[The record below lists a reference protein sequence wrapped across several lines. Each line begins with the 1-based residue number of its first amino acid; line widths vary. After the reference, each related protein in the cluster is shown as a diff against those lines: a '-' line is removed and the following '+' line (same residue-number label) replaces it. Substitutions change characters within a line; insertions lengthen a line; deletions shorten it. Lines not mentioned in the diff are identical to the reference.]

1 LPVVVFPL
9 LLAELTSSDAAGLGV
24 ALAIG
29 LLFGVQRERT
39 QAASGHRGLAG
50 ARTFPLVS
58 LLGAMSVLATGG
70 TPSWLT
76 AVAFVGVAALSTA
89 GYVRQSRDSDAV
101 GLTTEVLLLLA
112 FVLGAAAAAGLREAA
127 TIVGA
132 ASLVLVA
139 MKERLHG
146 FAGRLTQEDESAFLK
161 FVAVALLVVPLLPDR
176 DLGPFDAIN
185 PHDIGRMAVLVAGI
199 SFLGFVAVKTV
210 GVGRGLLVTGL
221 LGGLVSTTATT
232 AAFARRS
239 RESPELSARLVSAT
253 LAACAVLYPRVVVIT
268 AIVSPGFALRLA
280 PLLAPMAMMTVVAA
294 LPGFLSARR
303 HAQAEVPLKNPFELA
318 PAIWFA
324 LLYGGV
330 VLVSRAARA
339 WFGSAGLYV
348 AGGLAGLTDM
358 DAISLSMAR
367 IFGTAGA
374 TDVSAPLVRTVIIAA
389 VANAIVKSG
398 IAWTVGSRDYG
409 RRVAIGLLAS
419 AVAGV
424 VTVVW
429 V

>member
-1 LPVVVFPL
+1 LPVVSLPL
-9 LLAELTSSDAAGLGV
+9 LLAELTASDAAGLGV

-29 LLFGVQRERT
+29 LLFGLQRERS
-39 QAASGHRGLAG
+39 QAASGRKGPAG

-58 LLGAMSVLATGG
+58 LLGAMSVLATDGKPG
-70 TPSWLT
+70 WLT
-76 AVAFVGVAALSTA
+76 AVAFVGVAALTTA
-89 GYVRQSRDSDAV
+89 GYVRQSRDAEAV

-132 ASLVLVA
+132 SALVLVA

-146 FAGRLTQEDESAFLK
+146 FAGKLTQEDETAFLK

-176 DLGPFDAIN
+176 DFGPFNAVN

-199 SFLGFVAVKTV
+199 SFAGFVAVKTV
-210 GVGRGLLVTGL
+210 GVGKGLLVTGL
-221 LGGLVSTTATT
+221 LGGLVSSTATT

-239 RESPELSARLVSAT
+239 KASPELSARLAAGALS
-253 LAACAVLYPRVVVIT
+253 ACALLFPRVLVLVAVI
-268 AIVSPGFALRLA
+268 SPPFAERLW
-280 PLLAPMAMMTVVAA
+280 PLLVPMAAVTIAA
-294 LPGFLSARR
+294 AVPGILSAR
-303 HAQAEVPLKNPFELA
+303 HDAQADVPLKNPFELA

-324 LLYGGV
+324 LLYGCI
-330 VLVSRAARA
+330 VLIARAARA

-348 AGGLAGLTDM
+348 AGGLAGTTDL
-358 DAISLSMAR
+358 DAITLTMAHLS
-367 IFGTAGA
+367 GTAA
-374 TDVSAPLVRTVIIAA
+374 DLVPLGRTVIIAS
-389 VANAIVKSG
+389 VANALVKSG

-419 AVAGV
+419 AVAGL
-424 VTVVW
+424 VTVVLA
-429 V
+429 